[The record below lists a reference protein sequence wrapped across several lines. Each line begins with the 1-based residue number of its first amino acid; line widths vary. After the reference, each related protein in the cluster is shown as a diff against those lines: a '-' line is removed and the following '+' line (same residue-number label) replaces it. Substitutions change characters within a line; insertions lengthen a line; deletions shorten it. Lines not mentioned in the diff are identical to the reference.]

1 MISGENSKM
10 SVALCIDRESN
21 PDRPRGRSQFRSL
34 RLFSF
39 YSAILFIPIAVLT
52 SVLVVSIFHS
62 SSAIVSC

>member
-34 RLFSF
+34 RLISF
-39 YSAILFIPIAVLT
+39 DSVFPIAVFNIC
-52 SVLVVSIFHS
+52 VSGFHLPLILS
-62 SSAIVSC
+62 NCKL